1 MTVGLMRI
9 IRRADA
15 DHRGGVVVPS
25 PDEPGARVDATS
37 WWEYALCRA
46 WDADLFCVPDGV
58 SPSRKRAQ
66 ETKAKGIC
74 QTCPVRER
82 CLDEAMARGEQYG
95 VWGGLDAE
103 ERRELERRRRGLRRS
118 S

>member
-9 IRRADA
+9 VQRTGAEQ
-15 DHRGGVVVPS
+15 HTGVVVPS
-25 PDEPGARVDATS
+25 PDETGARVTAAT

-58 SPSRKRAQ
+58 SPSRRRAQ
-66 ETKAKGIC
+66 ETKAKRIC
-74 QTCPVRER
+74 HTCPVRER
-82 CLDEAMARGEQYG
+82 CLDEAMSRGEQYG

-103 ERRELERRRRGLRRS
+103 ERRELERRRSGLRRS
-118 S
+118 G